1 MEAMSGRS
9 AQRIEKKRSVR
20 GFICL
25 LTALCTW
32 VIFALTGPLAG
43 AQGTPSPPGSPVP
56 TPAQLCGGNSNQ
68 GYWLAAA
75 DGGVFSFGA
84 AGFFGS
90 MAGHKLNAPIVA
102 IDSEGIFG
110 YWLVGADGGVFNF
123 GCAAFYGSTGGLHL
137 NAPVVGIS
145 SPEYGG
151 YWLVSADGGV
161 FSFGGTSFFGSMA
174 GQQLS
179 APIVGMA
186 ATDDGQ
192 GYWLVGA
199 DGGVFAFG
207 DARYEGS
214 EANKISPPIVAI
226 VATPTIADSYWLV
239 GVDGSVYNFGLAQQQ
254 GSAIGTRLAAPI
266 VGMTAIPLLQTCN
279 PGGPGVI
286 FGAGYRL
293 VGADGG
299 VFDYGGAQFLG
310 SESGHSLAKPIV
322 GIASLEPPATDCG
335 GGAG

>member
-1 MEAMSGRS
+1 VEAIPVLS
-9 AQRIEKKRSVR
+9 ALKIEKKRSVR
-20 GFICL
+20 VFICPL
-25 LTALCTW
+25 MAVCTW
-32 VIFALTGPLAG
+32 AIFALTGPLAG
-43 AQGTPSPPGSPVP
+43 AQGTPSPPGNPVP
-56 TPAQLCGGNSNQ
+56 TPAQLCGGNSSQ

-102 IDSEGIFG
+102 IDSTGIFG

-123 GCAAFYGSTGGLHL
+123 GCAAFYGSASGLHL
-137 NAPVVGIS
+137 NAPVVGIG

-161 FSFGGTSFFGSMA
+161 FSFGGTSYFGSMA
-174 GQQLS
+174 GQKLS

-186 ATDDGQ
+186 ATDDAQ

-214 EANKISPPIVAI
+214 EANKISAPIAAI
-226 VATPTIADSYWLV
+226 VAKPTLADSYWLV
-239 GVDGSVYNFGLAQQQ
+239 GADGSVYNFGLAQQQ
-254 GSAIGTRLAAPI
+254 GSASGTRLAAPI
-266 VGMTAIPLLQTCN
+266 VGMTAIPLFQSCN
-279 PGGPGVI
+279 PGGCGMTTD
-286 FGAGYRL
+286 AGYRL

-299 VFDYGGAQFLG
+299 VFDFGGAQFLG
-310 SESGHSLAKPIV
+310 SMAGHSLAKPIV
-322 GIASLEPPATDCG
+322 GIASLEPPGG

>member
-1 MEAMSGRS
+1 MPFSK
-9 AQRIEKKRSVR
+9 QRIVR

-25 LTALCTW
+25 IVVVCTW
-32 VIFALTGPLAG
+32 VAFALTGPPSG

-56 TPAQLCGGNSNQ
+56 TPAQLCEGNSSQ

-102 IDSEGIFG
+102 IDSEGVFG
-110 YWLVGADGGVFNF
+110 YWLAGADGGVFNF

-137 NAPVVGIS
+137 NAPVVGIA

-186 ATDDGQ
+186 VTGDGQ

-214 EANKISPPIVAI
+214 MANKISPPIAAI
-226 VATPTIADSYWLV
+226 VAMPTIADSYWLV
-239 GVDGSVYNFGLAQQQ
+239 ANDGSVYNFGLAPQQ
-254 GSAIGTRLAAPI
+254 GSATGTRLAAPI
-266 VGMTAIPLLQTCN
+266 VGITAIPQFCN
-279 PGGPGVI
+279 PGAGGI
-286 FGAGYRL
+286 SGAGYRL

-299 VFDYGGAQFLG
+299 VFSYGGAQFLG
-310 SESGHSLAKPIV
+310 SEAGHTLAKPIV
-322 GIASLEPPATDCG
+322 GIASLEPPAIDCG
-335 GGAG
+335 GGGTG